1 MNLNPIPGTAVAFK
15 ALVAYKSELAVTAS
29 IVLDASVGVY
39 GAVVPE
45 GTLINPLVSGR
56 YVALA
61 SGDEAVVGTTKILAQ
76 TVTCDGAAMT
86 SLAGFYGGY
95 FNVAAIVGTPAQIA
109 AISTVVEPGVVVMK
123 QW

>member
-15 ALVAYKSELAVTAS
+15 ALVAYKSELALTAS

-39 GAVVPE
+39 GAIVPE
-45 GTLINPLVSGR
+45 GTLINPLSNGR
-56 YVALA
+56 YAALA
-61 SGDEAVVGTTKILAQ
+61 VGDTAAVGTTKILAQ
-76 TVTCDGAAMT
+76 TVTCDGVAMT
-86 SLAGFYGGY
+86 SIAGFYGGY
-95 FNVAAIVGTPAQIA
+95 FNVAALIGSPAQIA